1 MTVDS
6 RARSAAA
13 ALNQTTLSDLE
24 VRVMLDELHTRLGDR
39 RKPRRAKY
47 VVAFATVVAL
57 VMGIGVLRLTVWQP
71 RSSNHT
77 AGRVASSFA
86 LTVPFTA
93 VVPTG
98 WSTEFVG
105 NALAAIESPAGPYVE
120 VVVDPVPVPTASS
133 PAPKTLTAQSFAA
146 WIAARPELEPTKVV
160 ATTVSGLRAWQVD
173 LKLRA
178 GAALTASCE
187 GGADC
192 VPLVRVAGVPGP
204 LGLAVDGS
212 GRAIVVQ
219 LPNGHLIGIAE
230 GVTNSTVPLSVI
242 LSAVQPVIHSIS
254 FDIPKSQ

>member
-6 RARSAAA
+6 RARSAAD
-13 ALNQTTLSDLE
+13 ALNQATLHDLE
-24 VRVMLDELHTRLGDR
+24 VRVMLNRLHDR
-39 RKPRRAKY
+39 KKPRRAKY
-47 VVAFATVVAL
+47 VVAFAAVVAL

-71 RSSNHT
+71 HSSNHT
-77 AGRVASSFA
+77 AGRVATPFA

-98 WSTEFVG
+98 WSTELVG

-120 VVVDPVPVPTASS
+120 VVVDPVPAATAAS

-146 WIAARPELEPTKVV
+146 WFAARPEVEPTKVV
-160 ATTVSGLRAWQVD
+160 ATTVAGLPAWQVD
-173 LKLRA
+173 LKLRP

-187 GGADC
+187 GGGDC
-192 VPLVRVAGVPGP
+192 VPLVRVAGVSAP
-204 LGLAVDGS
+204 LGLGVDAS

-230 GVTNSTVPLSVI
+230 GVTNSTVPLSAF
-242 LSAVQPVIHSIS
+242 LSAVQPVVQSI
-254 FDIPKSQ
+254 DIPKSQ